1 MIASIL
7 TTILVFIIV
16 SLLLSGLV
24 SIITEVGEMIG
35 KLFTIEFF
43 YMLATVISVVSLVLI
58 GTALFETISLG
69 YVWLSLIVAYIAV
82 KAVTE

>member
-43 YMLATVISVVSLVLI
+43 YMLVTVISGVLLVLI

-82 KAVTE
+82 QAVNE

>member
-24 SIITEVGEMIG
+24 SILAEVSEMIG
-35 KLFTIEFF
+35 KLFTIESF

-82 KAVTE
+82 QAVNE